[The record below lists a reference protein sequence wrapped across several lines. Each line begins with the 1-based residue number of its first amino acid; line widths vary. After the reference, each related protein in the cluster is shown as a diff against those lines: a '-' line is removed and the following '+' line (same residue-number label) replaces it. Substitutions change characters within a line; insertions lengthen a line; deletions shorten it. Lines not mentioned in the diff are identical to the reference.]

1 MTLLWTVF
9 RKAGFFFIIIMVVVF
24 FVATHSRQNEMVY
37 VALVFA
43 FIAIALFSFGFWR
56 AVNRG
61 DGVWQYIGKHNLQH
75 QQVSNPNYHFRSVPN
90 YKGHPKSRVHVVQP
104 PKMGGV
110 RLEIYTL
117 SDDDQLRK
125 ASPGQ
130 ESLHQS
136 RHSSSGSRHHH
147 RHEGTRS
154 HHHHRHHRHH
164 QEKVITT
171 AEITHSKAPS
181 PSTVNRASDEGGVT
195 TGTTATQGQHI
206 SSITPQKTV
215 SPLLTTDQN
224 NCANLCEMAENGDD
238 SEPIKIEV
246 NFARRHNEDFELV
259 ELPPLN
265 R

>member
-1 MTLLWTVF
+1 MV
-9 RKAGFFFIIIMVVVF
+9 IIMMVVVF

-37 VALVFA
+37 VALVFV
-43 FIAIALFSFGFWR
+43 FLAIALFSFGFWR

-117 SDDDQLRK
+117 SDDDQLRR
-125 ASPGQ
+125 ASPGR

-136 RHSSSGSRHHH
+136 RHSSSSSRHHH
-147 RHEGTRS
+147 RSEVTRS
-154 HHHHRHHRHH
+154 HHHHHRHHRHH

-171 AEITHSKAPS
+171 AEIMHAKGSS
-181 PSTVNRASDEGGVT
+181 PSNLNRASDEGGTSTSSASTV
-195 TGTTATQGQHI
+195 TQGPHI
-206 SSITPQKTV
+206 TTSPSPPQPQTSS
-215 SPLLTTDQN
+215 LLAEHN
-224 NCANLCEMAENGDD
+224 NCANLCELAETGDD

-246 NFARRHNEDFELV
+246 NFTRRHNEDFELV